1 MRTVIGV
8 AGLCA
13 VCGLAYGQN
22 AASAPPPAL
31 TFEVASV
38 KPAPPSDG
46 RGRTVRATGI
56 PGVPFMKDPGRFTA
70 ENFSLANLITLAYD
84 IPHYRLSAAP
94 ELNLVM
100 FNIAAKMP
108 VDTTKEQFKAMLQN
122 LLAERFG
129 LKVHWEERQME
140 TYELLLA
147 KSGPKLKDAVADAP
161 PGVGDAPP
169 RSTGPPGPPA
179 RGPDGFPIPPPGN
192 QSWMA
197 IMNGKAAMRG
207 HNETAAEMA
216 SKFSNQVGHPV
227 TDNTG
232 LTGMYDYTLSWSVSA
247 TRGMPAPTPSSA
259 DGSVRPADDMDGPSL
274 FTAIQE
280 QLGLRLQ
287 PKKGQ
292 VEVLVVD
299 HVEKMPAEN

>member
-1 MRTVIGV
+1 LKCGKDCGTPLLPARAVFPPTSACGILFDMRTVIGV

-22 AASAPPPAL
+22 AASAPAL

-38 KPAPPSDG
+38 KPAGPPDG

-56 PGVPFMKDPGRFTA
+56 PGVPFLKDPGRFTA
-70 ENFSLANLITLAYD
+70 ENFSIANLITLAYD
-84 IPHYRLSAAP
+84 IPHYRLSAAA

-100 FNIAAKMP
+100 FNIVAKMST
-108 VDTTKEQFKAMLQN
+108 DTTKEQFKAMLQN
-122 LLAERFG
+122 LFAERFG

-147 KSGPKLKDAVADAP
+147 KSGPKLKDAVSDAP
-161 PGVGDAPP
+161 SDVGDAPRP
-169 RSTGPPGPPA
+169 TGPLGPPA

-216 SKFSNQVGHPV
+216 SKLHRFR
-227 TDNTG
+227 
-232 LTGMYDYTLSWSVSA
+232 A
-247 TRGMPAPTPSSA
+247 
-259 DGSVRPADDMDGPSL
+259 SVRRG
-274 FTAIQE
+274 
-280 QLGLRLQ
+280 G
-287 PKKGQ
+287 
-292 VEVLVVD
+292 V
-299 HVEKMPAEN
+299 

>member
-1 MRTVIGV
+1 MTAEVFFRNLPSRAADVALARTHPVPSSRFTPTSVCGILFGMRTVIGV

-22 AASAPPPAL
+22 AASAPSPAL

-38 KPAPPSDG
+38 KPAPPPDG

-100 FNIAAKMP
+100 FNIVATMP

-129 LKVHWEERQME
+129 LKVHWERRQME

-147 KSGPKLKDAVADAP
+147 KSGPKLKDAVADASS
-161 PGVGDAPP
+161 GAGDAPP
-169 RSTGPPGPPA
+169 RPAGSSGRLHEGPTDFRSHRRVINLGWPSRTVRLRCVDTMRLRPRWRPS
-179 RGPDGFPIPPPGN
+179 FPI
-192 QSWMA
+192 
-197 IMNGKAAMRG
+197 K
-207 HNETAAEMA
+207 
-216 SKFSNQVGHPV
+216 
-227 TDNTG
+227 
-232 LTGMYDYTLSWSVSA
+232 SVI
-247 TRGMPAPTPSSA
+247 R
-259 DGSVRPADDMDGPSL
+259 
-274 FTAIQE
+274 
-280 QLGLRLQ
+280 
-287 PKKGQ
+287 
-292 VEVLVVD
+292 
-299 HVEKMPAEN
+299 

>member
-8 AGLCA
+8 IGLCA

-22 AASAPPPAL
+22 AASAPAL

-38 KPAPPSDG
+38 KPAPPADG

-84 IPHYRLSAAP
+84 IPHYRLSAA
-94 ELNLVM
+94 EDLNLLM
-100 FNIAAKMP
+100 FNIIAKMP
-108 VDTTKEQFKAMLQN
+108 VDTTKDQFKAMLQD

-140 TYELLLA
+140 TYELVLA

-161 PGVGDAPP
+161 SDVADAPP
-169 RSTGPPGPPA
+169 RPAVAPVPPA
-179 RGPDGFPIPPPGN
+179 RGPDGFPIPPPGIG
-192 QSWMA
+192 SWMA
-197 IMNGKAAMRG
+197 IMSGKAAMRG

-227 TDNTG
+227 TDGTG
-232 LTGMYDYTLSWSVSA
+232 LRGKYDYTLYWSVPA
-247 TRGMPAPTPSSA
+247 TRGMPAPAPPSA
-259 DGSVRPADDMDGPSL
+259 DGSIRPGDDGGGPSL
-274 FTAIQE
+274 FSAIQE

-287 PKKGQ
+287 PKKGE
-292 VEVLVVD
+292 VHVLVVD
-299 HVEKMPAEN
+299 RVEKMPTAN